1 MEYLKKLLSK
11 SGWLSILESTIF
23 IILGA
28 VLIWNPEGTV
38 KTISYILGIIFIA
51 VGLYKVCNYFVS
63 KGKNDFYNYDIIY
76 GIMAVILGIVTIV
89 YSTTLGS
96 ILRIIVGIWI
106 IYSSLIRIGLSIKLK
121 EQGLNVWGYSLVLAL
136 FMLGFG
142 LYITLNAGAIITT
155 IGVMLIISSAID
167 IIEDIIFL
175 KNVKEVL

>member
-142 LYITLNAGAIITT
+142 LYITLNTGAIITT